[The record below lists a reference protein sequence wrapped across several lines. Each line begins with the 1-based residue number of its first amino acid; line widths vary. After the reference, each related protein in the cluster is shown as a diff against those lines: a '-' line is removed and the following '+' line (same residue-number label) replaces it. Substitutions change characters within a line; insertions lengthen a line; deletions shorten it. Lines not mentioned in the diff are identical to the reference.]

1 MDYKK
6 GIVFIVT
13 RLDDGMYLVNWS
25 NVSTDLEETERITN
39 RRTEVAQDIG
49 GVMVKVRKAI
59 EETGWSEGMIN

>member
-1 MDYKK
+1 MDYKQS
-6 GIVFIVT
+6 IVFIVV
-13 RLDDGMYLVNWS
+13 RLDDGMYLVES
-25 NVSTDLEETERITN
+25 STISTDTAETERIIK